1 MVVVLR
7 VPAYFRSLICLLK
20 FSYSL
25 GFQLT
30 RNKLFQKRR
39 RSGRPLGFLV
49 GKWIW
54 KMLSIH
60 RSLFEGRKRSV
71 NWSFVVSSPS
81 QFQYQCPTPKYLDGV
96 EDASHSQSLRRAFDQ
111 AQAAGQP
118 LDRWQTNYLNEVGSI
133 TFFHNGV
140 YFNQREGIR
149 IEVIRRQ
156 QGHQTRLSTQ

>member
-1 MVVVLR
+1 VDSHLGKTLVARKQRSVEFGTDFWSKTECGFWSVSRLLYRSIAGVKILEFRHIVLMVVVLR

-81 QFQYQCPTPKYLDGV
+81 
-96 EDASHSQSLRRAFDQ
+96 
-111 AQAAGQP
+111 
-118 LDRWQTNYLNEVGSI
+118 
-133 TFFHNGV
+133 
-140 YFNQREGIR
+140 
-149 IEVIRRQ
+149 
-156 QGHQTRLSTQ
+156 